1 MATSSIQRTAASGST
16 AVFSVP
22 FPYIDKSHVQVR
34 VDGVLLATPADYT
47 WPTSS
52 TIQLTA
58 GNPTAGT
65 VVERR
70 RATPVDPLTNFS
82 SGNLDSGDLNASLL
96 QPLYVAQEG
105 ADAALDALTRAW
117 FTANYGDGGTI
128 TIGANG
134 TTLMWNADGDVVEGP
149 SADDIVAAEAAAL
162 AAQASAT
169 ASAQSAAD
177 AAAAAA
183 TTTPVAT
190 QIHAAAAKTT
200 PVDADELGLADSA
213 ASWGLKKVTWANLKA
228 TLKAYFD
235 PIYAPISVAFANL
248 AAAAVATTGE
258 YRVGSAAS
266 KLLSITGVNGAMA
279 EVALTDATTIAWD
292 MSTGIDFTVTLTAS
306 RTLGNP
312 SNTVVGRRGRIRVV
326 QNATGGWTLTKSSNH
341 KTAGGGNPLIATAA
355 NAESYLYYDVV
366 SSTKVLLSGSPL
378 AWS

>member
-22 FPYIDKSHVQVR
+22 FPYIDKAHVQVR
-34 VDGVLLATPADYT
+34 VDGVLKATPADYT

-70 RATPVDPLTNFS
+70 RATSVDPLTNFS

>member
-58 GNPTAGT
+58 GNPTAGA

-248 AAAAVATTGE
+248 AAAAVATTAE

-312 SNTVVGRRGRIRVV
+312 TNTVVGRRGRIRVV

-341 KTAGGGNPLIATAA
+341 KTAGGSNPLIATAA